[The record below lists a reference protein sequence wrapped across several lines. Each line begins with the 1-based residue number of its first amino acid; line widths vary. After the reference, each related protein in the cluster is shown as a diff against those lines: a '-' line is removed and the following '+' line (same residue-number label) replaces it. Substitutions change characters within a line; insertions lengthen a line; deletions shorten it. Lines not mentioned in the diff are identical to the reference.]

1 MSFRLP
7 TTAPLSQRFGADFQQ
22 ADGRWYYK
30 QVLGY
35 QGHNGNDYAT
45 APNSP
50 VYAADEGTIAFEG
63 WGQNHSWMGSAAGI
77 CVLINHGGLYGG
89 YAHLVSTVVNK
100 GQSVVKGQLIGYSG
114 STGAAT
120 GPHTHFEALPLAPN
134 FRNGYAGRIDP
145 NPYIETTAAPSAG
158 VNKDMTP
165 EFIKRTYYMINNQ
178 VPSQGEIDFHMAKST
193 PASFVNGFGDR
204 PLWMALEQERNALA
218 AQRDQA
224 NRERDAAYAERD
236 NVSKTLSATSQE
248 VTALNNKIAGYDSAI
263 ADLTAQIQTK
273 DARIKELADT
283 PAPAPVQ
290 SKPLSDYSMGE
301 LLVAAFQKT
310 FKIK

>member
-7 TTAPLSQRFGADFQQ
+7 TTAPLSQRFGADFQLD
-22 ADGRWYYK
+22 DGRWYYK

-45 APNSP
+45 PVGSP
-50 VYAADEGTIAFEG
+50 VYAADEGTVTFEG
-63 WGQNHSWMGSAAGI
+63 WGQNHSWMASAAGI

-89 YAHLVSTVVNK
+89 YAHLSSTVVNK
-100 GQSVVKGQLIGYSG
+100 GQTVVKGQLIGYSG

-120 GPHTHFEALPLAPN
+120 GPHTHFEAIPLSPN

-145 NPYIETTAAPSAG
+145 NPYIETAAAPAPG
-158 VNKDMTP
+158 GNKDMTP

-178 VPSQGEIDFHMAKST
+178 VPTQGEIDFHMQKST

-204 PLWMALEQERNALA
+204 PLWLVISGERDTIANQLA
-218 AQRDQA
+218 EVTRQRNEA
-224 NRERDAAYAERD
+224 AAARDAAQVALG
-236 NVSKTLSATSQE
+236 NSHSE
-248 VTALNNKIAGYDSAI
+248 VVALTDKIASYDQAI
-263 ADLTAQIQTK
+263 ADLNTQLGEK
-273 DARIKELADT
+273 DSKLKQLQDAAAT
-283 PAPAPVQ
+283 PAR
-290 SKPLSDYSMGE
+290 SLDSYSLGE